1 MSTSSPSSL
10 SARLQRPGYVDL
22 VFAILLMWGTGDLFS
37 TFAALHFTGVWAEA
51 NPLVRTLL
59 ARDPMLVVALK
70 GAVMLVVGLL
80 LIRYRAT
87 VEELPRWRLL
97 LGGLVG
103 LGTGIVVLNLYVAL
117 TAAGV

>member
-1 MSTSSPSSL
+1 MSTSSPPSL
-10 SARLQRPGYVDL
+10 SARLQRPDYVEL
-22 VFAILLMWGTGDLFS
+22 VFAILLVWGTGDLFS

-59 ARDPMLVVALK
+59 AHDPLLVVALK
-70 GAVMLVVGLL
+70 GAVMLVVGLVL
-80 LIRYRAT
+80 VRYQAA

-103 LGTGIVVLNLYVAL
+103 VGAGVVALNLYVAVA
-117 TAAGV
+117 AAGL